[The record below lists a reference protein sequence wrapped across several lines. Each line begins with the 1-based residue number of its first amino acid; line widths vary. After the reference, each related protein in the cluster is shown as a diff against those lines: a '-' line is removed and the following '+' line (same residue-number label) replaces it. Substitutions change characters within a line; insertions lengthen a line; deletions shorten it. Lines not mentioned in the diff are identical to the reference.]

1 MDIIT
6 TFASLRHRNF
16 RLYWTGQL
24 VSLIGTWIQQV
35 TLSWLVL
42 ELTNSAF
49 MLGTVSAIGSAPILI
64 LSLPGGV
71 MADRVS
77 KKRLLIATQTI
88 MMLLAFTLA
97 YLTHFK
103 YLKIWHI
110 ILLSALSGSVF
121 AFDAPARQ
129 AYTVELVGRKDL
141 MNAIALNSTI
151 FNTARI
157 LGPALAG
164 VLYAMVGPAGCFLIN
179 GVSFLAV
186 IYGLNLIRGEY
197 QPRQGPR
204 KSAFEEMKVGL
215 DYVWHH
221 PVIMSLV
228 GMVAIFS
235 IFGMPYAVLMPVF
248 ARDILH
254 LQARGFGLLM
264 TAVGIGAIIGAISL
278 ATFSQMKRRGVYV
291 LVSGLVF
298 TVAVTVFSL
307 SNNLILSIAC
317 LPFIGFTMVSQVATI
332 NTIIQSIAPDDIRGR
347 VMSVFTFVF
356 MGMMPVGSFIAG
368 SIAGRFGAPAALQ
381 FGAAVCLATLIYL
394 FWRNRELYKL

>member
-1 MDIIT
+1 MDIKT
-6 TFASLRHRNF
+6 TFASLRHHNF

-35 TLSWLVL
+35 ALSWLVL
-42 ELTNSAF
+42 NMTDSAF
-49 MLGTVSAIGSAPILI
+49 LLGTVSAIGSAPILI

-71 MADRVS
+71 AADRVS
-77 KKRLLIATQTI
+77 KKKLLITTQAI

-97 YLTHFK
+97 FLTHFQ

-164 VLYAMVGPAGCFLIN
+164 VLYAIVGPAGCFLIN

-186 IYGLNLIRGEY
+186 IYGLNLIRGESL
-197 QPRQGPR
+197 PRQES
-204 KSAFEEMKVGL
+204 KTSAFEEMKVGL
-215 DYVWHH
+215 KYVWHH
-221 PVIMSLV
+221 PVILSLV
-228 GMVAIFS
+228 TIVAIFS
-235 IFGMPYAVLMPVF
+235 IFGMPYAVLMPIF

-254 LQARGFGLLM
+254 LQAKGFGLLM
-264 TAVGIGAIIGAISL
+264 TSVGIGAIIGAISL
-278 ATFSQMKRRGVYV
+278 ATFSQMQRRGIYV

-307 SNNLILSIAC
+307 SHNLALSISC

-368 SIAGRFGAPAALQ
+368 SIAGKFGAPAALQ
-381 FGAAVCLATLIYL
+381 TGALMCLISLIYL
-394 FWRNRELYKL
+394 FWKNRELYRL